1 VSVAFEKL
9 MKNTTALI
17 LSLVAL
23 LIFSGCA
30 SVQSTT
36 SRFHQLPEKGN
47 GETFAFLPAKSQ
59 EGGLEY
65 RTYCERI
72 KNKLIEYGWIL
83 SDSPSNADYLVY
95 FTYSIDGGE
104 TVSGSMPIYGQTG
117 GGTSYTSGSVTSG
130 YGGYAT
136 YSGTTYTPPT
146 FGQVGSVPYTSKM
159 YGRNL
164 ELTMID
170 DKKSSKDNIVKVYE
184 GRVSSRGSSA
194 DIAVVL
200 PTMIEALFKKFPGQS
215 GKTKKVVMSTVK

>member
-1 VSVAFEKL
+1 V
-9 MKNTTALI
+9 ND
-17 LSLVAL
+17 
-23 LIFSGCA
+23 
-30 SVQSTT
+30 
-36 SRFHQLPEKGN
+36 
-47 GETFAFLPAKSQ
+47 
-59 EGGLEY
+59 
-65 RTYCERI
+65 

-200 PTMIEALFKKFPGQS
+200 PTMIEALFKNSLDNQERPRRS
-215 GKTKKVVMSTVK
+215 